1 MIIGDD
7 RVKETIV
14 KNTYIILLTIFLGG
28 ITVMV
33 SDAQAEQSAN
43 KNEVATLA
51 GGCFWCLEPIYEE
64 LKGVQNV
71 RVGYSGGSMDNPSY
85 KQVSTG
91 NTGHAEVVQ
100 FEYNPEVISYQELLR
115 VFFTIHDPT
124 QLNRQGADVGTQYRS
139 AVFYHTEDQ
148 KRITEEVIQKIEEK
162 GIWDGFIVTE
172 VTPFEDFYKA
182 EEYHQEY
189 YEKNPNAGYC
199 RVVIDPK
206 VAKFRKKFQSKLKD
220 Q

>member
-33 SDAQAEQSAN
+33 SDVQAEQSAN